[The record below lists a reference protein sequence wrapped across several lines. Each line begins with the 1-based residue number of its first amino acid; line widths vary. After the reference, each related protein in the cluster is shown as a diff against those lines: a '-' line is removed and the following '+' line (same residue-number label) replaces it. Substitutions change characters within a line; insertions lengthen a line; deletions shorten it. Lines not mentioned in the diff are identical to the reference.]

1 MPDQSAG
8 PSCCSPKPAAPPRWR
23 RYRPLIVLVAL
34 ALLTTAAKQVH
45 YGAWDAASAMM
56 DFMGVFLLIF
66 AMLKLFD
73 VSGFADGFQKYD
85 LLAKKSRNYALLYP
99 FLELA
104 LALGYL
110 SRWEPR
116 WVLAATVVLMSFGA
130 IGVFRALSKGLDL
143 RCACMGSS
151 LDVPLST
158 VAVVEDVGMAL
169 MAAMLLVSHDLHLVT
184 LVFF

>member
-1 MPDQSAG
+1 MSDSSDG
-8 PSCCSPKPAAPPRWR
+8 SSCCSPKPPTPPRWL
-23 RYRPLIVLVAL
+23 RYRPLLVLVAL
-34 ALLTTAAKQVH
+34 ALLTMAAKQVH
-45 YGAWDAASAMM
+45 YGAWDAVSAMM

-85 LLAKKSRNYALLYP
+85 ILAKKSRSYAMLYP

-116 WVLAATVVLMSFGA
+116 WVLGTTIVLMTFGA
-130 IGVFRALSKGLDL
+130 IGVFLALAKGLDL

-158 VAVVEDVGMAL
+158 VAVVEDVGMAV
-169 MAAMLLVSHDLHLVT
+169 MAIMLLVMSLG
-184 LVFF
+184 